1 MMMPGGRGVE
11 TPGGDLPPGMTLP
24 ARRKALV
31 LAGVLATMFLAA
43 LDQTIVNVSLP
54 RIVESLGD
62 FDLYV
67 WPFTSYMLSST
78 ALVPVV
84 GKLSDLYGR
93 KPFMLAGIVVF
104 VAGSWLCGAAGD
116 MIQLIAFRAVQGVG
130 AGLIMTTAFTSVGD
144 LFAPRER
151 GRWMGLFGGV
161 FGLASIIGPLVG
173 GALTDNLSWR
183 WIFYINIPVATVAL
197 ALVAFGM
204 PWYRQRGKAIV
215 DWTGAALIVG
225 VTVPLLLGLSW
236 GGNQYGWG
244 EAPVL
249 ASLGVAGALFLA
261 FLVQTRR
268 AREAVLPLGLFRNR
282 VYAVSILATMV
293 LGAALF
299 GALQFLP
306 LFLAGVQGV
315 SATNTGLIV
324 MPMMGGMVFG
334 SVTTGQLLSR
344 GRDLRALALVG
355 GAALITAFY
364 LLSTLN
370 ETSPAWTTRG
380 YMVLLGLGIGF
391 WMPTFQL
398 AVQNALPHRL
408 LGTGTASVNFFRQVG
423 GTFSVAVLGSLLTS
437 RFAANLADAVPPRFG
452 QLLDD
457 PQILLNPEA
466 VARLTVAIETASP
479 GASGGVIDSA
489 RVALANSITD
499 IFLIG
504 VGIVALGLAIGL
516 FMPRVHMRGREDL
529 LAEARAGEAGAD
541 DDDTAAATPEDASMP
556 EAAPAPE
563 GGFTGEPDEAA
574 APGK

>member
-1 MMMPGGRGVE
+1 MMAMGRAAE

-54 RIVESLGD
+54 RIVEDLGD

-161 FGLASIIGPLVG
+161 FGLASIIGPLAG

-183 WIFYINIPVATVAL
+183 WIFYINIPVATLAL

-204 PWYRQRGKAIV
+204 PWYRQRGKAVI
-215 DWTGAALIVG
+215 DWTGGALLVG

-244 EAPVL
+244 DAPVL
-249 ASLGVAGALFLA
+249 ASLGVAAALFLV
-261 FLVQTRR
+261 FIVQTRR
-268 AREAVLPLGLFRNR
+268 AREPVLPLGLFRNR

-334 SVTTGQLLSR
+334 SVVSGQLLSR

-355 GAALITAFY
+355 GCALIAAFY
-364 LLSTLN
+364 LLSTLD
-370 ETSPAWTTRG
+370 ETSPAWTARG
-380 YMVLLGLGIGF
+380 YMVLMGLGIGF

-408 LGTGTASVNFFRQVG
+408 LGTGTASVNFFRQIG
-423 GTFSVAVLGSLLTS
+423 GTFSVAVLGSLLTGS
-437 RFAANLADAVPPRFG
+437 FAANLARAVPPRFS

-466 VARLTVAIETASP
+466 VARLTAAIETASP
-479 GASGGVIDSA
+479 GASGDVIDAA
-489 RVALANSITD
+489 RVALADSVTD

-516 FMPRVHMRGREDL
+516 FMPRVRMRGREEL
-529 LAEARAGEAGAD
+529 LAEARGEGAD
-541 DDDTAAATPEDASMP
+541 ASDDDGQAAD
-556 EAAPAPE
+556 EAEAPE
-563 GGFTGEPDEAA
+563 FAGDPERAGS
-574 APGK
+574 PGQ